1 VRVSKKFRKFAA
13 DKRKAHLK
21 IKKIIFMK
29 FGTKAVH
36 AGVEPDPTTGAIM
49 TPIFQTS
56 TYVQESPSKHKGYAY
71 ARGAN
76 PTRNS
81 LQKSIAALENGKY
94 GICFSSGMGATDAVI
109 KLLSPGDEVIT
120 SNDLYG
126 GSYRMFKKVYEKFGI
141 KFHFIDLTNAS
152 NAEAYINKNTKLFWL
167 ETPSNP
173 LMRIIDI
180 KACVALA
187 KKNNSIVA
195 VDNTFASPYLQNP
208 LDLGADIVMHSVT
221 KYLGGHSDVIMGAL
235 VVNNEKLKDDLSFI
249 ANSCGAVP
257 GPQDSFLVLRG
268 IKTLHLRMERHC
280 SNGKR
285 IAEFLRQH
293 PKVGKVYWPGFSDHP
308 NHEIA
313 KSQMRDFGGMLS
325 FILKQDNDENA
336 RKLMESVEL
345 FSLAESLG
353 GVESLINHP
362 ASMTHASIPK
372 EERLKNG
379 LSDSLIRLSIGVEDG
394 EDLISDLEQALQKI

>member
-1 VRVSKKFRKFAA
+1 
-13 DKRKAHLK
+13 
-21 IKKIIFMK
+21 MK

-36 AGVEPDPTTGAIM
+36 AGVDPDPSTGAIM

-56 TYVQESPSKHKGYAY
+56 TYVQEEPAKHRGYAY

-76 PTRNS
+76 RTRNA
-81 LQKSIAALENGKY
+81 LQKSIASLENGKHA
-94 GICFSSGMGATDAVI
+94 ICFSSGMGATDAVI

-126 GSYRMFKKVYEKFGI
+126 GAYRMFTKVYERFNI
-141 KFHFIDLTNAS
+141 KFHFLDLTDAS
-152 NAEAYINKNTKLFWL
+152 NVATHVNKNTKLVWL

-180 KACVALA
+180 KACVEIA
-187 KKNNSIVA
+187 KKHDLLVA

-208 LDLGADIVMHSVT
+208 LELGVDIVMHSVT
-221 KYLGGHSDVIMGAL
+221 KYLSGHSDVIMGAL
-235 VVNNEKLKDDLSFI
+235 VMNDDKLHKDLAFI
-249 ANSCGAVP
+249 QNSCGAVP

-280 SNGKR
+280 LNGRKV
-285 IAEFLRQH
+285 AEYLKSH
-293 PKVGKVYWPGFSDHP
+293 PKVGRVYWPGFSDHP

-313 KSQMRDFGGMLS
+313 RKQMRDFGGMLS
-325 FILKQDNDENA
+325 FTLKGDNVEKA
-336 RKLMESVEL
+336 MSVMKSVKL

-362 ASMTHASIPK
+362 SSMTHASVPREQRI
-372 EERLKNG
+372 KNG
-379 LSDSLIRLSIGVEDG
+379 LSDSLIRLSIGIEDA
-394 EDLISDLEQALQKI
+394 EDLVADLKQALSNA

>member
-1 VRVSKKFRKFAA
+1 
-13 DKRKAHLK
+13 
-21 IKKIIFMK
+21 M
-29 FGTKAVH
+29 H
-36 AGVEPDPTTGAIM
+36 AGVSPDPSTGAIM

-56 TYVQESPSKHKGYAY
+56 TYVQESPAQHKGYAY

-76 PTRNS
+76 PTRNQ
-81 LQKSIAALENGKY
+81 LQQSIAALENGKHA
-94 GICFSSGMGATDAVI
+94 ICFSSGMGATDAVI
-109 KLLSPGDEVIT
+109 KLLKPGDEVIT

-126 GSYRMFKKVYEKFGI
+126 GSYRMFKRIYEKFGI
-141 KFHFIDLTNAS
+141 KFHFIDLTDAAHAAKYVNS
-152 NAEAYINKNTKLFWL
+152 NTRLLWL

-180 KACVALA
+180 SACVALA
-187 KKNNSIVA
+187 KKQNILVA

-235 VVNNEKLKDDLSFI
+235 VMNDDKLRDELAFI
-249 ANSCGAVP
+249 QNSCGAVP

-268 IKTLHLRMERHC
+268 IKTLQLRMERHC
-280 SNGKR
+280 LNGKKV
-285 IAEFLRQH
+285 AEFLRNH
-293 PKVGKVYWPGFSDHP
+293 SKVGKVYWPGFADHP
-308 NHEIA
+308 NHDIA
-313 KSQMRDFGGMLS
+313 KKQMRDFGGMLS
-325 FILKQDNDENA
+325 FELKNDTEANA
-336 RKLMESVEL
+336 RKLAEEVEL
-345 FSLAESLG
+345 FALAESLG

-379 LSDSLIRLSIGVEDG
+379 LTDSLLRLSIGIEDA
-394 EDLISDLEQALQKI
+394 EDLIADLTQALAKI